1 MKGKTMTNIINILA
15 NQPKHEWLQLPLIIG
30 FSLLF
35 VLVTWLM
42 FGKDWDD
49 RD

>member
-1 MKGKTMTNIINILA
+1 MTNLINILA
-15 NQPKHEWLQLPLIIG
+15 AQPEHKWLQLPLIIG
-30 FSLLF
+30 YSLLF

-42 FGKDWDD
+42 WGKDWDD